1 MFENGCFL
9 RRQKRFKLADKPNKK
24 KNKNSS
30 RDQNGS
36 FENKDEFKSD
46 FKNFKNEI
54 IEDPQ
59 QPLGTAIASPSE
71 NKAQTEPATADTNNQ
86 QQSSPQNASLTQNG
100 VLQQSLQDQILQT
113 QQQQQFLATS
123 LTTSPATSQTQSTSV
138 INSVGQVYYPPF
150 QLYNGNTDFT
160 NAAAAAGLPN
170 LTNGQFSISQLVEKP
185 LNLDYSY
192 LYGQQQNSV
201 PDYQSYTL
209 YRWVLGNF
217 KEGR

>member
-209 YRWVLGNF
+209 YR
-217 KEGR
+217 